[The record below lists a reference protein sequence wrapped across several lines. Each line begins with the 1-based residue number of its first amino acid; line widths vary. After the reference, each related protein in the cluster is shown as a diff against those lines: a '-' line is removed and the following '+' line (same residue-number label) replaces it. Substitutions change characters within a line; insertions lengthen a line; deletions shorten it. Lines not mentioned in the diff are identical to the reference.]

1 MLLTAQ
7 YRQFCLPWVWI
18 LTPFTISMS
27 RNDKKYRW
35 KFRFF
40 KTIQHAEGQTRMLR
54 ENNVDTMAVD
64 ALTPCVISSSATRG
78 PNQYK
83 DVILQ
88 YRKSHCGDKT
98 ILRPSYLHYLP
109 PILLRWHLYIE
120 SGPKVLIMQDKRALA
135 FHQEGSQLSQ
145 ECWEV
150 NTLKAR
156 QNGCHFADDILKC
169 IFLNENALILIEIS
183 LKFVPKGPMDNI
195 PALVQI
201 MAWRRPGDKP
211 LSEPM
216 IVR

>member
-1 MLLTAQ
+1 M
-7 YRQFCLPWVWI
+7 I
-18 LTPFTISMS
+18 
-27 RNDKKYRW
+27 RNMKW

-109 PILLRWHLYIE
+109 PILVRWHLYIE

-145 ECWEV
+145 SVEKL
-150 NTLKAR
+150 T
-156 QNGCHFADDILKC
+156 H
-169 IFLNENALILIEIS
+169 
-183 LKFVPKGPMDNI
+183 
-195 PALVQI
+195 
-201 MAWRRPGDKP
+201 WRRDKMDAISQTTFWSTFSWMKM
-211 LSEPM
+211 L
-216 IVR
+216 